1 MGRGSNLP
9 RVGGFNRA
17 VVLEAIRH
25 SADGLTRAQ
34 LGRITGLA
42 PQTVSNVTREL
53 LNQQLIRETGSV
65 PPGGRGRP
73 GVALSLNPSG
83 GLAVG
88 IHIDPSALGIA
99 VVDLTGE
106 IVAENYGPLPSPQD
120 ATAAI
125 AHLHHEVERMVQ
137 EASVPRGR
145 LLGIGVAAPG
155 PIDDDAGTVSPPLLP
170 GWGTVPLRDL
180 LARQTGLDVVLDKD
194 VTAVA
199 KAHLWTG
206 ESPDP
211 ADFLVFYLG
220 AGAAISPVIAG
231 QVVRGTTGN
240 AGETMHLPG
249 DPLSASPRGRILGTS
264 LGERELVAHARE
276 LGMTLPGEVDSW
288 NPHEIEEGFTDLLV
302 RAGRGEATA
311 IEVFASAGRV
321 LGAAVLAV
329 AELLDISAIVI
340 TGPRWAA
347 MRPLC
352 EPELQHAIADHTLHG
367 QPRPL
372 NLHTSSLG
380 ERAGTV
386 GAACLVLDRLFSP
399 TPATLLIGS

>member
-34 LGRITGLA
+34 LGRITALA

-53 LNQQLIRETGSV
+53 LDQRLIHETGV
-65 PPGGRGRP
+65 VAPGGRGRP

-83 GLAVG
+83 GFAVG

-99 VVDLTGE
+99 VVNLTGE
-106 IVAENYGPLPSPQD
+106 VIAETYGPLPSPED
-120 ATAAI
+120 STAVI
-125 AHLHHEVERMVQ
+125 AHLHYEVDRLAR
-137 EASVPRGR
+137 EAEVPHDR

-180 LARQTGLDVVLDKD
+180 LARETGFDVVLDKD

-206 ESPDP
+206 ESPEPDN
-211 ADFLVFYLG
+211 FFVFYIG
-220 AGAAISPVIAG
+220 AGAAITPVING
-231 QVVRGTTGN
+231 QVIRGTTGN
-240 AGETMHLPG
+240 AGESMHLPG
-249 DPLSASPRGRILGTS
+249 DPLSTSARGRTLGTS

-276 LGMTLPGEVDSW
+276 LGLELPGEIDSW
-288 NPHEIEEGFTDLLV
+288 DPTVIDVGFTRLLELAN
-302 RAGRGEATA
+302 RSDATA
-311 IEVFASAGRV
+311 LKVFQSAGRV
-321 LGAAVLAV
+321 LGMAALAV
-329 AELLDISAIVI
+329 SELLDMTAIVI
-340 TGPRWAA
+340 TGPRWGA

-352 EPELQHAIADHTLHG
+352 EPELKATVAGHMLHG

-372 NLHTSSLG
+372 TVHTSSLG

-386 GAACLVLDRLFSP
+386 GAACLVLDRVFSP
-399 TPATLLIGS
+399 TPSTLLIDG